1 MPLFISFLSKDNP
14 SDKQDIFGHACG
26 NFLDQNLLLKQSL
39 IPENLSEILLPISLP
54 SSEKKKKG
62 CYNIKSFNRSIISQ
76 EYQRRDNF
84 HKPETFNHHII
95 NVFYLLKCMLEFC
108 IFKKLKKNL
117 TCITNF
123 SRMCWGPLMGMM
135 P

>member
-1 MPLFISFLSKDNP
+1 MHVVIFLTKPVIKAESHSWKPLRDIAPHLSAK
-14 SDKQDIFGHACG
+14 F
-26 NFLDQNLLLKQSL
+26 
-39 IPENLSEILLPISLP
+39 SE
-54 SSEKKKKG
+54 KKKG
-62 CYNIKSFNRSIISQ
+62 CYNIKSFNRSIITQ

-108 IFKKLKKNL
+108 IFKELKKNL

-123 SRMCWGPLMGMM
+123 FRMCWGPLMGMM